1 MLYINKES
9 MNVLGEN
16 LECGDMIV
24 LKGKFYSVITKT
36 TAFSLDGELANLFD
50 KCVYEKILKG
60 VIKI

>member
-1 MLYINKES
+1 